1 MSWEQGFLDSPY
13 HRFLGLEFSLRDD
26 GAAEVRMPFREEL
39 VSHPDVPYLHGG
51 VLASLLDAAGDYA
64 VAAQLGR
71 GVPTIDMRVDFL
83 KTAGRESLVATAHVV
98 KLGRSVAIADA
109 EVRNERD
116 ELVAIGRIL
125 FSTR

>member
-1 MSWEQGFLDSPY
+1 MSWEDGFRDSPY
-13 HRFLGLEFSLRDD
+13 HRFLGLEFALND
-26 GAAEVRMPFREEL
+26 GVAEVRMPFREEL
-39 VSHPDVPYLHGG
+39 VSDPDVPYLHGG
-51 VLASLLDAAGDYA
+51 VIGALLDIAGDYA

-83 KTAGRESLVATAHVV
+83 KAVGREPLVATARVV

-109 EVRNERD
+109 EARND
-116 ELVAIGRIL
+116 QGELVAVGRVL

>member
-1 MSWEQGFLDSPY
+1 VTWHDGFRDSPY

-26 GAAEVRMPFREEL
+26 GTAEVRMPFREEL
-39 VSHPDVPYLHGG
+39 VSDPDVPYLHGG
-51 VLASLLDAAGDYA
+51 VLAALLDTAGDYA

-71 GVPTIDMRVDFL
+71 GVPTIDLRVDFL
-83 KTAGRESLVATAHVV
+83 KTAGREPLVATARVV

-116 ELVAIGRIL
+116 ELVAVGRVL